1 MRKVLIK
8 LLFIELVTF
17 TFGSCSSEFLVR
29 LRNPL
34 TLKSLIAE
42 PAGENTSDLLSRNTD
57 TNVASFHLN
66 TLSTLIKQKE
76 INITKKFSFG
86 GFEAFNAEL
95 TLNVLNKL
103 KENPFIAEVVHNDI
117 FQAFDHEEDL
127 ETSGDTINDGMDNE
141 NKQVYKN
148 GTGFWSKDMENEYQE
163 GKSDGDDASLE
174 FFLTQ
179 YNAPRHLAR
188 CSRREKLPK
197 NSMVELDNGKME
209 THSFNYYFDPLYQGQ
224 SVNVYILDTGIQ
236 SAHPDFE
243 NRSFHGA
250 DFVKEGPGD
259 LNGHGTHVAG
269 IIGSKSFGVAK
280 KVNLIEV
287 KCLDRKG
294 EGDLSSVIGAIQF
307 AVEDMKQTGKP
318 SVANLSLGAFRNP
331 TLNEAVRAAVKSGL
345 VMVVAAGN
353 SNTNACLNSPLSE
366 DAAITVGAIDDRT
379 DTLAKFSN
387 WGECVDIFA
396 SGVLVES
403 LSITDSVKPVIF
415 SGTSM
420 ATPSVTG
427 LVAILL
433 EKGFKPE
440 HIKDQLLQI
449 STKHFMKRRTFLLKP
464 KTPNK
469 LLFNGVEKEDD
480 VFQSG
485 STSDEEENYFYDS
498 FSANISANISHDMVT
513 GEDQQQDGKRAMS
526 IMNGVKND
534 IHMMAKRELWHEPS
548 FEELQTSINF

>member
-1 MRKVLIK
+1 MKFFFVQVLLIQ
-8 LLFIELVTF
+8 LLSL
-17 TFGSCSSEFLVR
+17 TFGSCASDFLVR

-34 TLKSLIAE
+34 TLNALTAE
-42 PAGENTSDLLSRNTD
+42 PAEENSSDLASRERE
-57 TNVASFHLN
+57 TNVATSYFN
-66 TLSTLIKQKE
+66 TLSALIKHKE

-86 GFEAFNAEL
+86 GFEAFNADL
-95 TLNVLNKL
+95 SLNVLQIL
-103 KENPFIAEVVHNDI
+103 KENPFIAEIVSNDI
-117 FQAFDHEEDL
+117 FQAFDYEKESDTFQGNNNDT
-127 ETSGDTINDGMDNE
+127 TSWNEKLE
-141 NKQVYKN
+141 NKN
-148 GTGFWSKDMENEYQE
+148 DEREI
-163 GKSDGDDASLE
+163 DDDDDDDATLGL
-174 FFLTQ
+174 FLTQ
-179 YNAPRHLAR
+179 YKAPRHLAR

-197 NSMVELDNGKME
+197 SSVVELDNGHFE
-209 THSFNYYFDPLYQGQ
+209 THSFNYYFDPAYQGEA
-224 SVNVYILDTGIQ
+224 VNVYILDTGIQ
-236 SAHPDFE
+236 SSHPELE

-294 EGDLSSVIGAIQF
+294 QGDLSSVLAAIQF
-307 AVEDMKQTGKP
+307 AVEDMKRTGKP

-331 TLNEAVRAAVKSGL
+331 TLNEAVRAAVESGL

-366 DAAITVGAIDDRT
+366 DTAITVGAIDDRT

-403 LSITDSVKPVIF
+403 LSIINSVKPVVF

-427 LVAILL
+427 LVAVLL
-433 EKGFKPE
+433 DKGFKPE

-464 KTPNK
+464 RTPNK

-480 VFQSG
+480 LFHSG
-485 STSDEEENYFYDS
+485 STIDEEDTNLFDNLPANSSYGSDEDVNQEMADESN
-498 FSANISANISHDMVT
+498 V
-513 GEDQQQDGKRAMS
+513 S
-526 IMNGVKND
+526 IMKSVAND
-534 IHMMAKRELWHEPS
+534 IQLMAKRDMWYEPS
-548 FEELQTSINF
+548 FEELQASINI